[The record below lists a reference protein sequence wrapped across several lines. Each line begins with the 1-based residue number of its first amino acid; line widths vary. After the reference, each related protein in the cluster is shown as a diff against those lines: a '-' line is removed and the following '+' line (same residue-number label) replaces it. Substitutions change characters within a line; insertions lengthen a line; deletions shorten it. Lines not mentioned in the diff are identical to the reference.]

1 MKKAVLVIDD
11 NEELAALLMS
21 HFTDLGFSAFT
32 APEGKTGVEMALK
45 LNPDVITMDFS
56 MPGANGAEV
65 YRELRRHP
73 QTATI
78 PVVFF
83 SSIVTGLIRRMV
95 PESPL
100 VRFMKKP
107 CPITEIGEAVSELAA
122 LPRLSPPPPP
132 PGAAGR
138 NSPDGD

>member
-1 MKKAVLVIDD
+1 MG
-11 NEELAALLMS
+11 
-21 HFTDLGFSAFT
+21 HFASLGFAVFT
-32 APEGKTGVEMALK
+32 APEGKLGVEMALK

-56 MPGANGAEV
+56 MPGANGVEV
-65 YRELRRHP
+65 FKELRRHQ

-78 PVVFF
+78 PVIFF

-107 CPITEIGEAVSELAA
+107 CRIHEIGRAVQEMAA

-132 PGAAGR
+132 PPDASGR
-138 NSPDGD
+138 NYSGGA